1 MTDEQRAILE
11 EFIAELE
18 DNISTAV
25 CNGTLRAVV
34 FDTEPRDGKKS
45 LQQIK
50 EEFLCRK

>member
-1 MTDEQRAILE
+1 MIDEQIAILE

-18 DNISTAV
+18 DNTISAV
-25 CNGTLRAVV
+25 CNGKLELVIFIKEAK
-34 FDTEPRDGKKS
+34 DGKKS